1 MTNVQA
7 LMTKECPMPRPQ
19 WRIGHWFIVWSLV
32 ISHWSMVLHA
42 AIPPTLDEETRTKLE
57 ALSRLK
63 NIDLDSNPALRAA
76 VLKLLDKTRGTP
88 QFVEIIRDFKL
99 KGYGEPLLDY
109 ALEYPAETSGI
120 EAFRLAVAELGKPAL
135 DPILAGDKAPTLVQ
149 LIGNSN
155 EKDLQPF
162 LH

>member
-1 MTNVQA
+1 MTHVQT
-7 LMTKECPMPRPQ
+7 LMTKQCPKPKS
-19 WRIGHWFIVWSLV
+19 HWALGRWVIVWSLA
-32 ISHWSMVLHA
+32 ISHWSLGGA
-42 AIPPTLDEETRTKLE
+42 ASEPPKIDPETATKLE

-63 NIDLDSNPALRAA
+63 NVDLESNTALKGA

-99 KGYGEPLLDY
+99 KGYGQPLLDY

-120 EAFRLAVAELGKPAL
+120 EAFRLALAELGKPAL
-135 DPILAGDKAPTLVQ
+135 DPILAGDKAPALVQ

-155 EKDLQPF
+155 EKEL
-162 LH
+162 LRI